1 MQQNTASLAR
11 AQAALTAWHQGKQ
24 PSGKEPWSL
33 LPVTPPSFPEALG
46 TLVCSPGLLLISWL
60 QLMVT
65 ERRGWTEWAET
76 AAIKQYPTMITSPH
90 LLQWH
95 LRVSIEPCAPR
106 VHPKSLFTEGL
117 WVCLMTDTA
126 AAFNQPSLIFT
137 PLISMKTFM
146 TQGHPTLRLAITL
159 EEVNSDSHYANTEI
173 QHSTL
178 NFHSINNTLSSV
190 YFIYFISCTLQRQD
204 LVTCKLMPCM
214 QLILSAH
221 ITELWPN

>member
-1 MQQNTASLAR
+1 
-11 AQAALTAWHQGKQ
+11 
-24 PSGKEPWSL
+24 
-33 LPVTPPSFPEALG
+33 
-46 TLVCSPGLLLISWL
+46 
-60 QLMVT
+60 
-65 ERRGWTEWAET
+65 
-76 AAIKQYPTMITSPH
+76 MITSPH

-95 LRVSIEPCAPR
+95 LRVSTEPCAPR

-190 YFIYFISCTLQRQD
+190 YFIIEIRQVLHPSKTGSCHLQTNALHAVDTVCTYYRA
-204 LVTCKLMPCM
+204 LAKLTTVCFRMHF
-214 QLILSAH
+214 LSAS
-221 ITELWPN
+221 